1 MAQVFEEKQAQDIKL
16 WMNDQCGQ
24 FIRQWMFDLNEEEKQ
39 AWLWNS
45 MVAMKKIIMR
55 RKQWSPSA

>member
-1 MAQVFEEKQAQDIKL
+1 MIQAFEEKQAQDTKL
-16 WMNDQCGQ
+16 WMEDQYNQ
-24 FIRQWMFDLNEEEKQ
+24 FIRQWMFDLNEEEQQ